1 MFSSVADMEEWWRW
15 DGDCQG
21 EPKCLCLNPCAPV
34 KEHCALHSLSALSVI
49 AGWTRSRLPQC
60 VSRCCRLCPISTLR
74 GSFTETSRATPFF
87 WRWMAGCVSS
97 DKLFP
102 VFCCCSF
109 CLLLPFCSPS
119 LVFPLCFY
127 SLCHL
132 FLWRFPLCCLR
143 LIFKVGCFSLCTG
156 QTLWFWLLCSDQ

>member
-1 MFSSVADMEEWWRW
+1 MVIVMGNWSVCA
-15 DGDCQG
+15 
-21 EPKCLCLNPCAPV
+21 LTPCAPM
-34 KEHCALHSLSALSVI
+34 KEHCALQGLSPLSLI

-60 VSRCCRLCPISTLR
+60 VSQCCRLCPISTLR
-74 GSFTETSRATPFF
+74 GSFTETSRVTPFF

-102 VFCCCSF
+102 VFCCSL
-109 CLLLPFCSPS
+109 CLLFPFCSQS
-119 LVFPLCFY
+119 LVFLSSSY

-132 FLWRFPLCCLR
+132 CLWCFPPYCLR
-143 LIFKVGCFSLCTG
+143 FIFKVGCFFLCTG